1 MLSSFQPPGG
11 GTQTRKPDG
20 VGILGLW
27 PALCILTGLS
37 GCYFGPIN
45 PIEEDMPPVF
55 ISSNKE
61 PVNAT
66 MVIEQSTN
74 VFVIMSDED
83 PETLRYEWVLSED
96 GWVENAKTVSPGA
109 TQVFLEADP
118 DLDGQRLTLTA
129 IDREQQYTSV
139 FWQLEVLR

>member
-1 MLSSFQPPGG
+1 
-11 GTQTRKPDG
+11 
-20 VGILGLW
+20 
-27 PALCILTGLS
+27 
-37 GCYFGPIN
+37 
-45 PIEEDMPPVF
+45 MPPVF